1 MASTSTL
8 LFAFTSQETG
18 ALSRV
23 LHALSRNHKWTRMTV
38 LDPRMIAWLSL
49 FREPAS
55 LSAPGGGASSELPL
69 RRRSRSLPPPP
80 PPPPPRSSTAPS
92 SRRCRP
98 TAAPRNRGAPSP
110 LLRFLLGARTRRRN
124 LLRSLF
130 LRRRPPSVSV
140 RRARTWSAAR
150 GAAASAS
157 GGAPTASA
165 TSIGAK
171 RTSASTRGYVT
182 DPWCACAALGVRA
195 AARAVPRRE
204 GPRARRVEAL
214 TPAAY
219 VMPKRLW
226 SAVSVGPPG
235 NGAPGGIV
243 VERAATLR
251 RRRARCAV
259 L

>member
-1 MASTSTL
+1 MSPVERSGKRGNGEPFPKERREIESGGRGRGGKKKASTSTL

-38 LDPRMIAWLSL
+38 LDPRMIAWLSF

-55 LSAPGGGASSELPL
+55 LSAPGGGASSKLPL

-98 TAAPRNRGAPSP
+98 TEAPRNRGAPSP

-130 LRRRPPSVSV
+130 LRRRPPSLPPLPPSP
-140 RRARTWSAAR
+140 RRPSSPSPLARTRS
-150 GAAASAS
+150 
-157 GGAPTASA
+157 P
-165 TSIGAK
+165 
-171 RTSASTRGYVT
+171 
-182 DPWCACAALGVRA
+182 RA
-195 AARAVPRRE
+195 AAPRR
-204 GPRARRVEAL
+204 
-214 TPAAY
+214 
-219 VMPKRLW
+219 
-226 SAVSVGPPG
+226 PP
-235 NGAPGGIV
+235 
-243 VERAATLR
+243 
-251 RRRARCAV
+251 
-259 L
+259 